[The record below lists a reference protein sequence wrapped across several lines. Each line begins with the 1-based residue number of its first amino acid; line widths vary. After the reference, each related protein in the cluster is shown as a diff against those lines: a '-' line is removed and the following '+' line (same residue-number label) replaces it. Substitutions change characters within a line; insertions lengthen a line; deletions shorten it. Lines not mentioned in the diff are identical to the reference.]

1 MTTWTM
7 PEMLPDLRRTGFI
20 AIDLETNDEGLRADL
35 GSSWPWRGGYIC
47 GISVAWHGENGIR
60 GEYVPLRHPD
70 SENVPIEVATRW
82 LADLIASD
90 VRIVTQNG
98 LYDWGWIRANLGL
111 VMPQSDRLEEIGAL
125 ATMIDEDRYSYSL
138 DALAA
143 WRGLPGKD
151 VSVLTEAIKTAG
163 WMGRKR
169 TVNIAEHIYKLPAH
183 LVAPYAIADAIA
195 TLALYEDLI
204 PVLDQENTR
213 GAYRLEC
220 DLVPMV
226 HEMRRRGIRVDLDAA
241 EQARDHCFRRR
252 DATLTEMSEK
262 LGTLVG
268 MEEIGRNKWLPKP
281 STPMA
286 LPILTQRKGARHS
299 PRTGCPNTSTGCRG

>member
-1 MTTWTM
+1 MWHM
-7 PEMLPDLRRTGFI
+7 PSHLPDLRRHNIIG
-20 AIDLETNDEGLRADL
+20 IDLETNDEGLRADL

-47 GISVAWHGENGIR
+47 GISVAWHGENGIQ

-98 LYDWGWIRANLGL
+98 LYDWGWIRADLGL
-111 VMPQSDRLEEIGAL
+111 SMPKSDRLEEIGAL
-125 ATMIDEDRYSYSL
+125 ATMIDEDRYDYRL
-138 DALAA
+138 DLLAA

-151 VSVLTEAIKTAG
+151 VSVLTEAIKSAG

-195 TLALYEDLI
+195 TLALYEDLN
-204 PVLDQENTR
+204 PVLDRENTR

-220 DLVPMV
+220 DLLPMV
-226 HEMRRRGIRVDLDAA
+226 LEMRRRGIRVDLSCRR
-241 EQARDHCFRRR
+241 ARPRP
-252 DATLTEMSEK
+252 L
-262 LGTLVG
+262 
-268 MEEIGRNKWLPKP
+268 LP
-281 STPMA
+281 
-286 LPILTQRKGARHS
+286 G
-299 PRTGCPNTSTGCRG
+299 TGCRLCRIVGEARHACRYGGDRPQQVAGRNLRCPWHYLPAHGERESVVYQGLDAPA